1 MQCNSC
7 PYPGGGLGLRDRHTQ
22 FEDTEKMTMW
32 RQRQRSGI
40 LCCKLRNAWGNQKL
54 EEARKDASLEASGIG
69 SMALPTS

>member
-1 MQCNSC
+1 MT
-7 PYPGGGLGLRDRHTQ
+7 GVLTRRGKLGHGHRW
-22 FEDTEKMTMW
+22 KMTVW

-69 SMALPTS
+69 SMALLTF